1 MLEQPPHKLD
11 HIGIAVRSI
20 DTSLPFYTEVL
31 GLELL
36 GTEMVESQHVKVA
49 FLSIGESK
57 IELLEPLG
65 TDGPIYTFLE
75 KKGEGIHHVALGVTN
90 IEERLKEIKTD
101 GIRTLQEHA
110 SAGAGGALVAF
121 LHPADS
127 GRVLMELCDKS
138 NKEDG

>member
-1 MLEQPPHKLD
+1 MLKQPPHKLD

-20 DTSLPFYTEVL
+20 DKSLPFYTDVL

-75 KKGEGIHHVALGVTN
+75 KKGEGIHHVALSVKN
-90 IEERLKEIKTD
+90 VEERLKEIRTE

-121 LHPADS
+121 LHPGDS
-127 GRVLMELCDKS
+127 GRVLVELCDKS